1 MKTASLAVVAAVA
14 ATALVAG
21 AAVVPPSVAPPL
33 PSVESS
39 PSVAL
44 PPAEPA
50 GNAHPHAAHQTLAE
64 EEEAVVAVVQR
75 LFDAMNANDGEMAAS
90 VFHPEAR
97 LGRANDDGIGFSS
110 ADGIVAAIGRA
121 KEQVWEEPIW
131 DWAVHVD
138 GRLAQMW
145 TKYAFYLDGEFSHCG
160 TDAFEL
166 YKTPD
171 AGWQVTQLVDTS
183 RTEDCWYPPGREPGD
198 APGEAGPSED
208 GRDLGA

>member
-1 MKTASLAVVAAVA
+1 MKTASLAVAAAVA

-21 AAVVPPSVAPPL
+21 AAVVS
-33 PSVESS
+33 PSVET
-39 PSVAL
+39 PPAIAL
-44 PPAEPA
+44 PPAELA
-50 GNAHPHAAHQTLAE
+50 AHPAPQTPAE
-64 EEEAVVAVVQR
+64 EEAAVVAVVQR

-97 LGRANDDGIGFSS
+97 LGRANDNGISFSS
-110 ADGIVAAIGRA
+110 ADGIVSAIGRD

-183 RTEDCWYPPGREPGD
+183 RTEDCWYPPGREPGGD
-198 APGEAGPSED
+198 PAED
-208 GRDLGA
+208 GQDSGA

>member
-1 MKTASLAVVAAVA
+1 MTRTASLAVVAAVA
-14 ATALVAG
+14 ALAA
-21 AAVVPPSVAPPL
+21 AAVASPPVAP
-33 PSVESS
+33 
-39 PSVAL
+39 
-44 PPAEPA
+44 
-50 GNAHPHAAHQTLAE
+50 AHPAPQAPSE
-64 EEEAVVAVVQR
+64 EDAVVAVVQR

-90 VFHPEAR
+90 VFHPDAR
-97 LGRANDDGIGFSS
+97 LGRADDDGIAFSS
-110 ADGIVAAIGRA
+110 ADGIVAAIGRP
-121 KEQVWEEPIW
+121 KERVWEEPIW

-183 RTEDCWYPPGREPGD
+183 RTEDCWYPPGREPED
-198 APGEAGPSED
+198 AGSDPGNDRG
-208 GRDLGA
+208 GADA

>member
-1 MKTASLAVVAAVA
+1 MKTASPAVAAAVA

-21 AAVVPPSVAPPL
+21 ASVV
-33 PSVESS
+33 S

-44 PPAEPA
+44 PPSELAA
-50 GNAHPHAAHQTLAE
+50 HAAPQTPAE
-64 EEEAVVAVVQR
+64 EEAAVVAVVQR

-97 LGRANDDGIGFSS
+97 LGRANDNGISFSS
-110 ADGIVAAIGRA
+110 ADGIVSAIGRD

-183 RTEDCWYPPGREPGD
+183 RTEDCWYPPGREPGGD
-198 APGEAGPSED
+198 PAED
-208 GRDLGA
+208 GQDSGA

>member
-1 MKTASLAVVAAVA
+1 MRTASLAVAAAVA
-14 ATALVAG
+14 AAALVVA
-21 AAVVPPSVAPPL
+21 AAVDSSTVGTSPPVALPPSVAP
-33 PSVESS
+33 S
-39 PSVAL
+39 
-44 PPAEPA
+44 PAELA
-50 GNAHPHAAHQTLAE
+50 AHAARQTPAE
-64 EEEAVVAVVQR
+64 EEDAVVAVIQR

-97 LGRANDDGIGFSS
+97 LGRANDDGISFSS
-110 ADGIVAAIGRA
+110 ADGIVSAIGRD

-145 TKYAFYLDGEFSHCG
+145 TKYAFYLDSEFSHCG

-183 RTEDCWYPPGREPGD
+183 RTEDCWYPPGREP
-198 APGEAGPSED
+198 ED
-208 GRDLGA
+208 GGAGHENERAGQRHG

>member
-1 MKTASLAVVAAVA
+1 MKTASLAVTAAVA
-14 ATALVAG
+14 ATALFAG
-21 AAVVPPSVAPPL
+21 AAVNSPT
-33 PSVESS
+33 VEMS
-39 PSVAL
+39 PTVAL
-44 PPAEPA
+44 PKLPPSEPA
-50 GNAHPHAAHQTLAE
+50 GRVRAARQTPAAE
-64 EEEAVVAVVQR
+64 EDAVVAVVQR

-97 LGRANDDGIGFSS
+97 LGRANDDGIRFSS
-110 ADGIVAAIGRA
+110 ADGIVSAIGRD
-121 KEQVWEEPIW
+121 KDQVWEEPIW

-183 RTEDCWYPPGREPGD
+183 RTEDCWYPPGREPENG
-198 APGEAGPSED
+198 GAGHGNERA
-208 GRDLGA
+208 GQRHG

>member
-1 MKTASLAVVAAVA
+1 MKTASLAVAATVA

-21 AAVVPPSVAPPL
+21 AAVDSPSVETPPSVEMPPF
-33 PSVESS
+33 
-39 PSVAL
+39 VAL
-44 PPAEPA
+44 PALPLAEPA
-50 GNAHPHAAHQTLAE
+50 GRARAARQTPAAE
-64 EEEAVVAVVQR
+64 EDAVVAVVQR

-97 LGRANDDGIGFSS
+97 LGRANDDGISFSS
-110 ADGIVAAIGRA
+110 ADGIVSAIGRD
-121 KEQVWEEPIW
+121 KDQVWEEPIW

-183 RTEDCWYPPGREPGD
+183 RTEDCWYPPGREPEDSG
-198 APGEAGPSED
+198 AGHGNERA
-208 GRDLGA
+208 GQRHG

>member
-1 MKTASLAVVAAVA
+1 MRTVSLAVA
-14 ATALVAG
+14 ATVAVAVLAG
-21 AAVVPPSVAPPL
+21 AVVVSPSVAPLPGAPL
-33 PSVESS
+33 AHAHSSLQDPS
-39 PSVAL
+39 
-44 PPAEPA
+44 
-50 GNAHPHAAHQTLAE
+50 E
-64 EEEAVVAVVQR
+64 EAAVVAVVQR

-97 LGRANDDGIGFSS
+97 LGRAGDDGIRFAS
-110 ADGIVAAIGRA
+110 ADGIVSAIGRP

-131 DWAVHVD
+131 DWTVHVD

-171 AGWQVTQLVDTS
+171 AGWQVTQLVDTR
-183 RTEDCWYPPGREPGD
+183 RTEDCWYPPGREP
-198 APGEAGPSED
+198 ED
-208 GRDLGA
+208 GGTDVGNGSGDGGDTR

>member
-1 MKTASLAVVAAVA
+1 MKTASLAVASTVA

-21 AAVVPPSVAPPL
+21 AAVDSPT
-33 PSVESS
+33 VETS
-39 PSVAL
+39 PTVAL
-44 PPAEPA
+44 PPSEL
-50 GNAHPHAAHQTLAE
+50 AAQAAYQTPAE
-64 EEEAVVAVVQR
+64 EEDAVVAVVQR

-97 LGRANDDGIGFSS
+97 LGRANDDGIRFSS
-110 ADGIVAAIGRA
+110 ADGIVSAISRD
-121 KEQVWEEPIW
+121 KDQVWEEPIW

-183 RTEDCWYPPGREPGD
+183 RTEDCWHPPGREP
-198 APGEAGPSED
+198 ED
-208 GRDLGA
+208 GGAGHGRLVAYGLGGEDAG